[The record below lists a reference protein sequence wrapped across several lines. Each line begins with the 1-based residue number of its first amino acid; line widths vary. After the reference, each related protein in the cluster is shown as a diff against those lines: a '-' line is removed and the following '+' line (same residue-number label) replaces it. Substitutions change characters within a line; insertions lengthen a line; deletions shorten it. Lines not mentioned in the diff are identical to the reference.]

1 MWVTQ
6 HFSVPGSPLS
16 HDQQWV
22 SDNSTILSQKF
33 HHISFNDQQTVSD
46 KASFMCLEVS
56 SIMSHWLTES
66 EWQSF
71 SSLPGSFI
79 NCVSSPWQEVSD
91 RAWFLWDGSF
101 INSSSGSVTAQFLH
115 MNFIMSCISW
125 PTESEWHSFKLFLC
139 LAVLSQP
146 CDQQEVSAGA
156 LFLWQV
162 VSSIIL
168 ITWPTVCE
176 WHLFDSLSG
185 SLINLNVSS
194 HDQQRVSDTALF
206 LYQVVSWI
214 MSNREWVTLL
224 YLSAKQSHESCL
236 IPCPTESEWHC
247 FISLPGSLTDY
258 HVLSMT
264 NSWWVILY
272 FFAMLCCLIPCQLLN
287 SMWVTLHNYLP
298 GSLINHVSSHDQ
310 QSVSTLFLCQAVS
323 SIMSH
328 VTHDQQAVSSTALF
342 LQPHQSCLIHDQ
354 QSVSSDTVL
363 FIFQPV
369 SSIGMSH
376 LMTNRQWVTLHYF
389 FSRQPH

>member
-1 MWVTQ
+1 MTNREWVTQ
-6 HFSVPGSPLS
+6 FQIVSLLGSL
-16 HDQQWV
+16 
-22 SDNSTILSQKF
+22 
-33 HHISFNDQQTVSD
+33 ISS
-46 KASFMCLEVS
+46 
-56 SIMSHWLTES
+56 
-66 EWQSF
+66 
-71 SSLPGSFI
+71 
-79 NCVSSPWQEVSD
+79 
-91 RAWFLWDGSF
+91 
-101 INSSSGSVTAQFLH
+101 
-115 MNFIMSCISW
+115 
-125 PTESEWHSFKLFLC
+125 
-139 LAVLSQP
+139 

-168 ITWPTVCE
+168 ITWPIVCE
-176 WHLFDSLSG
+176 WHLFKSLSG

-194 HDQQRVSDTALF
+194 CDQQRVSDTALF

-224 YLSAKQSHESCL
+224 YLSARQSHESCL

-247 FISLPGSLTDY
+247 FISLPGTLTDY

-272 FFAMLCCLIPCQLLN
+272 FFAMLCCLIPCQPLN

-298 GSLINHVSSHDQ
+298 GRSLMSHDQ

-328 VTHDQQAVSSTALF
+328 MTHDQQAVSSTALF

-354 QSVSSDTVL
+354 QSVSSDTAL

-389 FSRQPH
+389 FARQPHQSCLIHN